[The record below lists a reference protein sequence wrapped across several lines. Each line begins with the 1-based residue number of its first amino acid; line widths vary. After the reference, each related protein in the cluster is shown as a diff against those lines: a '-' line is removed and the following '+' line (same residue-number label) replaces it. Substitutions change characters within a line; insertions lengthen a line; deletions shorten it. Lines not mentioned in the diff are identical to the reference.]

1 MSFAV
6 NWPTFGEETE
16 TQLCSTLN
24 ELLKEAKMDANLIR
38 GQFEVRGVSL
48 GMIPPT
54 ITLMGVN
61 NSSLDELSVEVCL
74 QYDDQQCEGF
84 AITIGGAEIALTG
97 EADDP
102 AFAPSKLWYPFEV
115 TLYNIK
121 IIAKAQIDVSLPS
134 LRRTSVSHKPPP
146 AFALHELQL
155 GRLRAARTPVVP
167 DERKV
172 STPSSSG
179 RGPHY
184 HQHPLTSAALK
195 EVSLP
200 RDTAPPTVSSTPQK
214 VLKNTGFGFA
224 YASRRVH
231 YPKWPRTS
239 DMNRQSQYCDASST
253 TGTVRS
259 RSDNKVTPSQQSLST
274 NVGRR
279 GMTAVP
285 SLISLETSNSVG
297 SYNPN
302 NLHHHEDPPSG
313 IPDIQSSLPKS
324 GVSSPNL
331 VSSSPLEVTPS
342 AAVTISFSSA
352 PRVDFFLRT
361 NFRQLKGADE
371 QTKSILMSLLRPK
384 LEILLRGITI
394 NLPERTVELG
404 PVGKPM
410 QNMHYQHSP

>member
-6 NWPTFGEETE
+6 NWPTFSEETE

-38 GQFEVRGVSL
+38 GQFEVRGVSI
-48 GMIPPT
+48 GSIPPT
-54 ITLMGVN
+54 VTLMGVN
-61 NSSLDELSVEVCL
+61 TTSLEELSVEVCL

-121 IIAKAQIDVSLPS
+121 IIAKAQIDVSLPT
-134 LRRTSVSHKPPP
+134 LRQIVTHKPPP

-155 GRLRAARTPVVP
+155 GRLRAARTPVV

-179 RGPHY
+179 RGPYHY
-184 HQHPLTSAALK
+184 QQHTLTSVALK

-200 RDTAPPTVSSTPQK
+200 CDSIGPPSTSTPQK
-214 VLKNTGFGFA
+214 VLKNAGFGFA

-239 DMNRQSQYCDASST
+239 DANRQTNYCDTSST
-253 TGTVRS
+253 AGTVRS
-259 RSDNKVTPSQQSLST
+259 RSDNCKITPSQQSLST
-274 NVGRR
+274 NIGRR
-279 GMTAVP
+279 GMTTVP

-297 SYNPN
+297 SYNTVGMLQ
-302 NLHHHEDPPSG
+302 NLERGQEESSS
-313 IPDIQSSLPKS
+313 IPE
-324 GVSSPNL
+324 VMSSPQ
-331 VSSSPLEVTPS
+331 VAPSSPDYPS
-342 AAVTISFSSA
+342 ETSVTILFSGT

-384 LEILLRGITI
+384 LEELLRGII
-394 NLPERTVELG
+394 IKLPEKTVELG
-404 PVGKPM
+404 TGGKPSRA
-410 QNMHYQHSP
+410 NMYYQSP